1 LKKKICP
8 GQHYG
13 LKFKLNDALKA
24 IDVEFGKDDHNSIFR
39 TENEKEMKLFDVIT
53 DP

>member
-24 IDVEFGKDDHNSIFR
+24 IDAEFGKDD